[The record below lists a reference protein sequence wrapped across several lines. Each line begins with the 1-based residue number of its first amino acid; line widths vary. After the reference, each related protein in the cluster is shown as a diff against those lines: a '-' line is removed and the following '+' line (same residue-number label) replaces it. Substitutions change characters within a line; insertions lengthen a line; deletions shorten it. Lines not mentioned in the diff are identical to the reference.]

1 MRNRIISSLAMA
13 ALVVSIG
20 VGTATN
26 ASAANQCTRV
36 GGIGNYCGYYTGNAE
51 TEEWSTNTAAVK
63 EIQDLINTD
72 TNYVEAGGTAL
83 AVDGS
88 FGPATKAAVRW
99 FQNWAQIHVDGNVG
113 PQTWG
118 ALRGNG

>member
-1 MRNRIISSLAMA
+1 MRNRIISTLAMA
-13 ALVVSIG
+13 GMVVAIG
-20 VGTATN
+20 FGTATN
-26 ASAANQCTRV
+26 ASAANACTRI
-36 GGIGNYCGYYTGNAE
+36 GGIGNYCGYYSGSAE

-88 FGPATKAAVRW
+88 FGPATQSAVRW
-99 FQNWAQIHVDGNVG
+99 FQNWAKIHVDGNVG

-118 ALRGNG
+118 ALRG